1 MNKFLSVLM
10 PVYNSEIYIEDAI
23 KSILSQS
30 HREFEFL
37 IIDSSSTDKT
47 AQIIKS
53 FSDERIKY
61 HLIKRCPINE
71 SSNYGLQ
78 IAKYDLIVRMD
89 SDDISYPNKFEVQL
103 KYFENDPSI
112 DILSTQY
119 LLFENNFKFKI
130 NLPTQHVDIYK
141 SLSLHSTINHP
152 GVMYKKSIIIDSGA
166 YNNTTPE
173 DYDLWLRIK
182 DKTKFACTS
191 EILMDVRYYK
201 NSLQRSNKLLYK
213 TDVYK
218 LQEKYYLIGI
228 EKEFGLTKK
237 EGEIISGWRELFY
250 GDKNKSRIFWK
261 NPFKYFFDDKRIPIA
276 FLLSYFPIPLVN
288 CVLELR
294 IKHRIKSFLKF

>member
-10 PVYNSEIYIEDAI
+10 PVYNSEKYIEDAI
-23 KSILSQS
+23 ESILSQS

-47 AQIIKS
+47 AQIINS
-53 FSDERIKY
+53 FKDERIKY
-61 HLIKRCPINE
+61 HSIERCPI
-71 SSNYGLQ
+71 SGSLNYGLQ

-141 SLSLHSTINHP
+141 SLALHSTISHQ
-152 GVMYKKSIIIDSGA
+152 GVMYKKNIIIGSGG
-166 YNNTTPE
+166 YNDIPAE

-182 DKTKFACTS
+182 DKVKFACTS
-191 EILMDVRYYK
+191 EILMDVRYH
-201 NSLQRSNKLLYK
+201 NSSLQRSNKLLYK
-213 TDVYK
+213 SEVYE
-218 LQEKYYLIGI
+218 LQQPYYIKGI

-237 EGEIISGWRELFY
+237 EAEIISGWRELFY

-288 CVLELR
+288 YILELR

>member
-1 MNKFLSVLM
+1 M
-10 PVYNSEIYIEDAI
+10 PVYNSEKYIEDAI
-23 KSILSQS
+23 ESILSQS

-47 AQIIKS
+47 AQIINS
-53 FSDERIKY
+53 FKDERIKY
-61 HLIKRCPINE
+61 HSIERCPVSE
-71 SSNYGLQ
+71 SLNYGLQ

-141 SLSLHSTINHP
+141 SLSLHSTINHS

-166 YNNTTPE
+166 YNYTPSE

-182 DKTKFACTS
+182 DKVKFACTS
-191 EILMDVRYYK
+191 EILMDVRYHN

-213 TDVYK
+213 SEVYE
-218 LQEKYYLIGI
+218 LQEPYYIKGI

-237 EGEIISGWRELFY
+237 EAEIISGWRELFY
-250 GDKNKSRIFWK
+250 GDKNKTRIFWK

-288 CVLELR
+288 YILELR

>member
-10 PVYNSEIYIEDAI
+10 PVYNSEKYIEDAI

-47 AQIIKS
+47 AQIINS
-53 FSDERIKY
+53 FKDERIKY
-61 HLIKRCPINE
+61 HSIERCPVSE

-141 SLSLHSTINHP
+141 SLSLHSTINHS

-166 YNNTTPE
+166 YNYTSSE

-182 DKTKFACTS
+182 DKVKFACTS
-191 EILMDVRYYK
+191 EILMDVRYHN

-218 LQEKYYLIGI
+218 LQEKYYIIGI
-228 EKEFGLTKK
+228 EKEFGLTKI
-237 EGEIISGWRELFY
+237 EAEIISGWRELFY

-288 CVLELR
+288 YILELR